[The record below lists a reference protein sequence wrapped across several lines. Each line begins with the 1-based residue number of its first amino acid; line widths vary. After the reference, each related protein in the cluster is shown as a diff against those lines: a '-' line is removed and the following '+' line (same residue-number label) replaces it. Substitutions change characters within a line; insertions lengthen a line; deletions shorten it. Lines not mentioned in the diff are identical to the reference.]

1 MGCLMPGVDDGKV
14 AWPGSGRPYDTIAAQ
29 CCTTA
34 GECRREVDG
43 QCVAGNSN
51 ALNGAIV
58 EFTYAKTEELCTANG
73 LEVCKQSCAGKGCYY
88 NYHPVFS
95 SLPCTSPSPQGIEF
109 GVALHP

>member
-1 MGCLMPGVDDGKV
+1 MPGADDGKV
-14 AWPGSGRPYDTIAAQ
+14 AWPGSGLPRDSIAAQ
-29 CCTTA
+29 CCTAA
-34 GECRREVDG
+34 GVCRREVDG
-43 QCVAGNSN
+43 HCVAGHSN
-51 ALNGAIV
+51 QLNGAIQ
-58 EFTYAKTEELCTANG
+58 EFTYAKMEEFCTANG